1 MGEVAGADD
10 PGVTGATG
18 EVAGADDPGV
28 TGATGVVWMGT
39 TVVEATTL
47 MVLRLVVFR
56 CEMVETE
63 VA

>member
-1 MGEVAGADD
+1 MPGAM
-10 PGVTGATG
+10 G

-56 CEMVETE
+56 REMVETE